1 MFEIDVIRFL
11 NDFKN
16 TYDEYEKQKIK
27 KSISELIS
35 QNEKEYEEFKTKD
48 LDPQTLSLL
57 QECEN
62 IVKEKKLEQ
71 EKEEATDSQ
80 IVKDAFMK
88 WSQEYNL
95 NSKQPN
101 ENCIAIINKLIE
113 FYIENRYEVI
123 QTILDINNE
132 DSDYKAFKAMLKN
145 SIRGY
150 YARKISS
157 YIESDKFESLSLF
170 QKFKKDRDLHRLL
183 KKIGRYEFDR
193 KEINE
198 VLT

>member
-1 MFEIDVIRFL
+1 MFEFDIIRLL
-11 NDFKN
+11 NEFRGMS
-16 TYDEYEKQKIK
+16 DEYEKQRIK

-35 QNEKEYEEFKTKD
+35 QNENEYEEFKTRD
-48 LDPQTLSLL
+48 LDSQTLSLL

-62 IVKEKKLEQ
+62 IVKQSKLEK
-71 EKEEATDSQ
+71 EKEKATDSQ

-123 QTILDINNE
+123 QTIFDISNE
-132 DSDYKAFKAMLKN
+132 DSDYNAFKAMLKN

-150 YARKISS
+150 YARKISL
-157 YIESDKFESLSLF
+157 YIESDNFASLSLF
-170 QKFKKDRDLHRLL
+170 QKFRKDRDLHKLL

-193 KEINE
+193 KEIGE